1 MQVLG
6 NWLQV
11 LPKEPSS
18 RDAKMASQPSSTDT
32 KIWDVYV
39 EPGLLV
45 QALTQLIMLLMHD

>member
-32 KIWDVYV
+32 QIWDVYV
-39 EPGLLV
+39 EPGLLA